1 MRVTEPIIFE
11 RGEKGLRGYSLPAT
25 DSSKRAADL
34 VPQKLLRKSDAE
46 LPEVAEI
53 DVVRHF
59 TRLSQLNFSVDT
71 HFYPLGSCT
80 MKYNPKVNDKMAA
93 LPGFAH
99 IHPYQPV
106 ETVQGALQLL
116 FELEQLLAEIS
127 GMDAVSLQPA
137 AGAHGELTGML
148 IIRAYHAQQGKL
160 RRKVIVPDSSHGT
173 NPASAHLCGYEV
185 VTVPSAANGEV
196 DFDAFVK
203 ALDEEVAAVM
213 LTNPSTH
220 GLFESRI
227 LDVTQAAHDKGALL
241 YYDGANLNALCGLA
255 RPGDMGFDVVHINT
269 HKTFSTPHGGGGP
282 GAGPVGVKAKL
293 EPFLPLPRLK
303 RVESRELRVES
314 QINSA
319 TSGSQPSTLNSQL
332 SWNYDRPHSIGRVR
346 SFYGNFGVL
355 VRAYAY
361 IRAHGLEGLKRNT
374 RGAIINANYVKEKLK
389 SHYNVAFDRPCM
401 HECVL
406 TAERQEQHIEKAAL
420 QVAKRILDFG
430 FHAPTVYFPLSV
442 HESIMI
448 EPTETES
455 RRTLDRFIAAMK
467 QVAEEIEREPQK
479 ILQAPHTMP
488 IRRLDEVRAAR
499 ELNVKF

>member
-1 MRVTEPIIFE
+1 MRVQEPVIFQ
-11 RGEKGLRGYSLPAT
+11 RGGPGLRGYSLPPA
-25 DSSKRAADL
+25 DSTRRAADL
-34 VPQKLLRKSDAE
+34 VPGKFLRQAAAE

-93 LPGFAH
+93 LPGFAN
-99 IHPYQPV
+99 IHPCQPPS
-106 ETVQGALQLL
+106 TVQGAMQLL
-116 FELEQLLAEIS
+116 HELEQMLCEIA
-127 GMDAVSLQPA
+127 GMDAFSLQPA
-137 AGAHGELTGML
+137 AGAHGEMTGML
-148 IIRAYHAQQGKL
+148 IIRAYHVAQGRQ

-196 DFDAFVK
+196 DFDAFAK
-203 ALDEEVAAVM
+203 ALDDEVAAVM

-227 LDVTQAAHDKGALL
+227 VEIARAAHDQGALL

-282 GAGPVGVKAKL
+282 GAGPVGVKSVL
-293 EPFLPLPRLK
+293 EKFLPAPRLRK
-303 RVESRELRVES
+303 
-314 QINSA
+314 
-319 TSGSQPSTLNSQL
+319 SGERFD
-332 SWNYDRPHSIGRVR
+332 WDHERPASIGRVR

-361 IRAHGLEGLKRNT
+361 LRAHGHEGLKRNS
-374 RGAIINANYVKEKLK
+374 RAAIINANYVKEKLK
-389 SHYNVAFDRPCM
+389 SHYDAAFDRPCM

-406 TAERQEQHIEKAAL
+406 TAERQLQHIDKAAL
-420 QVAKRILDFG
+420 QIAKRILDFG
-430 FHAPTVYFPLSV
+430 FHAPTIYFPLSV

-455 RRTLDRFIAAMK
+455 RRTLDRFVAAMK
-467 QVAEEIEREPQK
+467 QIAEEIEKEPQRV
-479 ILQAPHTMP
+479 LQAPHTMP

-499 ELNVKF
+499 ELNVKV

>member
-1 MRVTEPIIFE
+1 MNVREPIIFE
-11 RGEKGLRGYSLPAT
+11 RGGEGLRGYSLPAS
-25 DSSKRAADL
+25 DSSKRASDL
-34 VPQKLLRKSDAE
+34 VPQKCLRKTDAE
-46 LPEVAEI
+46 LPQVAEI

-93 LPGFAH
+93 LAGFAN
-99 IHPYQPV
+99 IHPLQSAAS
-106 ETVQGALQLL
+106 TQGALQLL
-116 FELEQLLAEIS
+116 WNLEEMLCEIA
-127 GMDAVSLQPA
+127 GMDAFTLQPA

-148 IIRAYHAQQGKL
+148 VIRAHHVQQGKM

-196 DFDAFVK
+196 DFDAFIR
-203 ALDEEVAAVM
+203 ALDEDVAAVM

-227 LDVTQAAHDKGALL
+227 LDVAKAAHDKGALL

-282 GAGPVGVKAKL
+282 GAGPVGVKNKL
-293 EPFLPLPRLK
+293 EQFLPLPRL
-303 RVESRELRVES
+303 RRDGE
-314 QINSA
+314 
-319 TSGSQPSTLNSQL
+319 QL
-332 SWNYDRPHSIGRVR
+332 SWNFDRPQSVGRVR
-346 SFYGNFGVL
+346 SFFGNFGVL

-361 IRAHGLEGLKRNT
+361 LRAHGFQGLRRNS
-374 RGAIINANYVKEKLK
+374 RAAIINANYIQEKLK
-389 SHYNVAFDRPCM
+389 SHYDVAFDRPCM

-406 TAERQEQHIEKAAL
+406 TGERQLRHIDKAAL
-420 QVAKRILDFG
+420 QIAKRILDFG

-455 RRTLDRFIAAMK
+455 RRTLDRFIEAMK
-467 QVAEEIEREPQK
+467 QIAEEIEKEPQK
-479 ILQAPHTMP
+479 VLQAPHTTP

-499 ELNVKF
+499 ELNVKW

>member
-1 MRVTEPIIFE
+1 M
-11 RGEKGLRGYSLPAT
+11 
-25 DSSKRAADL
+25 
-34 VPQKLLRKSDAE
+34 
-46 LPEVAEI
+46 
-53 DVVRHF
+53 
-59 TRLSQLNFSVDT
+59 
-71 HFYPLGSCT
+71 
-80 MKYNPKVNDKMAA
+80 
-93 LPGFAH
+93 
-99 IHPYQPV
+99 
-106 ETVQGALQLL
+106 QGAMQLL
-116 FELEQLLAEIS
+116 FELEQMLCEIA
-127 GMDAVSLQPA
+127 GMDAFTLQPA
-137 AGAHGELTGML
+137 AGAHGEMTGML
-148 IIRAYHAQQGKL
+148 IIRAHHVAQGKL

-203 ALDEEVAAVM
+203 ALDDEVAAVM

-227 LDVTQAAHDKGALL
+227 VEVAKAAHAKGALV

-282 GAGPVGVKAKL
+282 GAGPVGVKKSL
-293 EPFLPLPRLK
+293 KRYLPTPRLRK
-303 RVESRELRVES
+303 
-314 QINSA
+314 
-319 TSGSQPSTLNSQL
+319 SGDQFE
-332 SWNYDRPHSIGRVR
+332 WNYDQPHTIGRIR

-361 IRAHGLEGLKRNT
+361 IRAHGSEGLQRNT
-374 RGAIINANYVKEKLK
+374 RAAIINANYVMQQLK
-389 SHYNVAFDRPCM
+389 SHYDLAFDRPCM

-406 TAERQEQHIEKAAL
+406 TAERQLKHVEKAAL

-455 RRTLDRFIAAMK
+455 RRTLDRFIAAMI
-467 QVAEEIEREPQK
+467 QVAEEIERDPQK
-479 ILQAPHTMP
+479 VTQAPHTMP

-499 ELNVKF
+499 ELNVKW

>member
-1 MRVTEPIIFE
+1 MRVHEPIIFE
-11 RGEKGLRGYSLPAT
+11 RGGPGLRGYNLPAT
-25 DSSKRAADL
+25 GSPKRASDL
-34 VPQKLLRKSDAE
+34 LPAKLLRKTDAE

-80 MKYNPKVNDKMAA
+80 MKYNPKVNDKLAA
-93 LPGFAH
+93 LPGFAN
-99 IHPYQPV
+99 IHPSQPAS
-106 ETVQGALQLL
+106 TTQGAMQLL
-116 FELEQLLAEIS
+116 FELEQMLCEIA
-127 GMDAVSLQPA
+127 GMDAFTLQPA
-137 AGAHGELTGML
+137 AGAHGEMTGML
-148 IIRAYHAQQGKL
+148 IIRAHHVAQGKL

-203 ALDEEVAAVM
+203 ALDDEVAAVM

-227 LDVTQAAHDKGALL
+227 VEVAQAAHAKGALL

-282 GAGPVGVKAKL
+282 GAGPVGVKKAL
-293 EPFLPLPRLK
+293 ERYLPTPRL
-303 RVESRELRVES
+303 R
-314 QINSA
+314 Q
-319 TSGSQPSTLNSQL
+319 SGDQFE
-332 SWNYDRPHSIGRVR
+332 WNYDQPHSIGRVR
-346 SFYGNFGVL
+346 SYFGNFGVL

-361 IRAHGLEGLKRNT
+361 IRAHGSEGLQRNT
-374 RGAIINANYVKEKLK
+374 RAAIINANYVKEKLK
-389 SHYNVAFDRPCM
+389 THYDVAFDRPCM

-406 TAERQEQHIEKAAL
+406 TAERQLKHVEKAAL

-479 ILQAPHTMP
+479 VSQAPHTMP

-499 ELNVKF
+499 ELNVKW

>member
-1 MRVTEPIIFE
+1 MNVREPVIFE
-11 RGEKGLRGYSLPAT
+11 RGGPGLRGYSLPPAN
-25 DSSKRAADL
+25 SNRRACDL
-34 VPQKLLRKSDAE
+34 IPSRLLRKTDAQ

-59 TRLSQLNFSVDT
+59 TRLSHLNFSVDT

-80 MKYNPKVNDKMAA
+80 MKYNPKVNDRMAA
-93 LPGFAH
+93 LNGFAQ
-99 IHPYQPV
+99 IHPLQSAA
-106 ETVQGALQLL
+106 TTQGAMQLL
-116 FELEQLLAEIS
+116 HELEGMLSEIA
-127 GMDAVSLQPA
+127 GMDAFTLQPA

-148 IIRAYHAQQGKL
+148 IIRAYHAKQGRQ

-185 VTVPSAANGEV
+185 VTVPSADTGEV

-227 LDVTQAAHDKGALL
+227 LDITRAAHDKGALL

-282 GAGPVGVKAKL
+282 GAGPVGVKKFL

-303 RVESRELRVES
+303 VAAA
-314 QINSA
+314 I
-319 TSGSQPSTLNSQL
+319 G
-332 SWNYDRPHSIGRVR
+332 DRGPIFEWDHNRPESIGRLR
-346 SFYGNFGVL
+346 GFFGNFGVL
-355 VRAYAY
+355 VRAHAY
-361 IRAHGLEGLKRNT
+361 IRAHGFEGLRRNT
-374 RGAIINANYVKEKLK
+374 RAAIINANYVKEKLK
-389 SHYNVAFDRPCM
+389 SHYRVAFDRPCM

-406 TAERQEQHIEKAAL
+406 TAEWQKEHVEKAAL

-479 ILQAPHTMP
+479 VQQAPLTMP
-488 IRRLDEVRAAR
+488 VRRLDEVKAAR
-499 ELNVKF
+499 ELNVKW